1 MSVVLISSF
10 EALAVALLAIVPGY
24 ITVFFWARN
33 KDWRGLPNDL
43 QTVLLS
49 IAISAALQVVLAP
62 VSITL
67 LYPYR
72 DNLESQPW
80 LLLGWAVLLVLVL
93 PYLAGTLFGKLSD
106 AIAEAAQAPKDK
118 RNPLLSLLLWFFPQ
132 AAPPSIWDSVFD
144 KDLPDGCFVILEFK
158 DGKRLAGTYGGDAE
172 VFLSPEPH
180 GIYLDKEWT
189 VDANG
194 DIDTEIPNTMG
205 IVLTDLT
212 DLRSVRILKGG

>member
-1 MSVVLISSF
+1 MLVSSF

-43 QTVLLS
+43 QTVLIS
-49 IAISAALQVVLAP
+49 IAISASLQVVLAP
-62 VSITL
+62 TTLWL

-72 DNLESQPW
+72 NNLEGQPW
-80 LLLGWAVLLVLVL
+80 LLLGWAILLVLVL
-93 PYLAGTLFGKLSD
+93 PYLAGTLFGKLSNT
-106 AIAEAAQAPKDK
+106 IAETAQAPKDK
-118 RNPLLSLLLWFFPQ
+118 WPWSLRLLLWFFPQ

-144 KDLPDGCFVILEFK
+144 TDLPDGCFVILEFR
-158 DGKRLAGTYGGDAE
+158 DGQKIAGAYGGEAQ

-180 GIYLDKEWT
+180 GIYLDKEWSF
-189 VDANG
+189 DANG
-194 DIDTEIPNTMG
+194 DIEAEIPNSKG
-205 IVLTDLT
+205 ILVSDLS

>member
-1 MSVVLISSF
+1 MLVSSF

-43 QTVLLS
+43 QTVLIS
-49 IAISAALQVVLAP
+49 IAISASLQVVLAP
-62 VSITL
+62 LTLWL

-72 DNLESQPW
+72 NNLESQPR
-80 LLLGWAVLLVLVL
+80 LLLGWAILLVLVL

-106 AIAEAAQAPKDK
+106 AIAEAAQAPKAIWHWS
-118 RNPLLSLLLWFFPQ
+118 LHLLLWFFPQ

-144 KDLPDGCFVILEFK
+144 TDLPDGCFVILEFR
-158 DGKRLAGTYGGDAE
+158 DGKKIAGTYGGDAQ

-180 GIYLDKEWT
+180 GIYLDTEWT
-189 VDANG
+189 LDTNG
-194 DIDTEIPNTMG
+194 DIEAEIPNTKG
-205 IVLTDLT
+205 ILVSDLS